1 MDPSHS
7 LFMLTAKLNRHLET
21 DHYGQLELNERAI
34 FSRSRRTI
42 EELDGHLH
50 RENAKNN
57 TPKSA

>member
-1 MDPSHS
+1 
-7 LFMLTAKLNRHLET
+7 MLTAKLNRHLET